1 MPLDKRKLIKA
12 MNILFRK
19 NQNNFEYQDI
29 NNKLSLLN
37 VTIKGKEIVNEK
49 AREIKLQRDNI

>member
-19 NQNNFEYQDI
+19 SQNNFEYQDI